1 MKLRLP
7 LLCKIMFLGFLS
19 LNSMA
24 LTELDLD
31 FNYNK
36 NIFGLDRQSYETK
49 RTYAGSVTFYFL
61 SKTGIEFNI
70 SQSENEIIGKYD
82 NSDLSTGL
90 VIENEYTNIK
100 TQSFGI
106 GIRQALSGRKSFLQ
120 PLISL
125 GWSRQQYTLYSTTLV
140 KDLDTSTEYLIK
152 SGKEKSSYDAMFGA
166 FALKM
171 MLTRTFSIKGSV
183 RTVFRAFKFEEAR
196 DQLSYSAGISWLF

>member
-1 MKLRLP
+1 MKLRLL
-7 LLCKIMFLGFLS
+7 LLCKMTFLAL
-19 LNSMA
+19 LTINSQA

-31 FNYNK
+31 FNYKK
-36 NIFGLDRQSYETK
+36 NIFGLDRESYETT
-49 RTYAGSVTFYFL
+49 RMYAGSVTFYFL
-61 SKTGIEFNI
+61 SKTGIELNI

-82 NSDLSTGL
+82 NSGLSTGL

-106 GIRQALSGRKSFLQ
+106 GIRQALSSRKSFLQ

-166 FALKM
+166 FALKV

-183 RTVFRAFKFEEAR
+183 RTVFRAFEFEQAR
-196 DQLSYSAGISWLF
+196 DQLSYNAGISWLF